1 MIALYHRVMLL
12 STGKSIVCVCVL
24 VSRGVLSV
32 PSSHQFTRSSESDSL
47 LGLFLQLLRDLY
59 GDLRSTVS
67 GCPQWLPR
75 HMGSLSLWI
84 LVLVLSL
91 CLGLVLGLQP
101 LLLPAMAILLL
112 GMPADASPQWQRAV
126 EKLFPMLAVEPPSSS
141 SSPSHTHSDAAPAS
155 AVDSQTESHKDNRKD
170 LSGVWKRVR
179 LVNYENFIGVQGAG
193 FVQRRLAASMAMTHT
208 ISMDPDLTAFRLME
222 KGGPLDTDNT
232 YQVGGPEITT
242 KTIQVGGHNHCCVYA
257 CPAPCSPPRSL

>member
-1 MIALYHRVMLL
+1 M
-12 STGKSIVCVCVL
+12 
-24 VSRGVLSV
+24 

-141 SSPSHTHSDAAPAS
+141 SLELPSSSSLDAPSPVAS
-155 AVDSQTESHKDNRKD
+155 
-170 LSGVWKRVR
+170 
-179 LVNYENFIGVQGAG
+179 VQC
-193 FVQRRLAASMAMTHT
+193 RLATSGCSSSM
-208 ISMDPDLTAFRLME
+208 L
-222 KGGPLDTDNT
+222 PL
-232 YQVGGPEITT
+232 QLAAALP
-242 KTIQVGGHNHCCVYA
+242 QQLQ
-257 CPAPCSPPRSL
+257 APSA